1 MVPTNA
7 RVFYEKD
14 IVIGDYLFPKN
25 VSGGRAVGTPAVLGA
40 SWWGSLIIPP
50 SHSTDPLC
58 PGTLRNVP

>member
-25 VSGGRAVGTPAVLGA
+25 VSEGRAVGIPTVLSGA
-40 SWWGSLIIPP
+40 RWG
-50 SHSTDPLC
+50 H
-58 PGTLRNVP
+58 

>member
-25 VSGGRAVGTPAVLGA
+25 VSGGRAVGTPAVLGGA
-40 SWWGSLIIPP
+40 RRRLLSPPFLPRRPSL
-50 SHSTDPLC
+50 S
-58 PGTLRNVP
+58 

>member
-25 VSGGRAVGTPAVLGA
+25 VSGGRAVGTPAVLGGA
-40 SWWGSLIIPP
+40 RRRLLSLPFLPRRP
-50 SHSTDPLC
+50 SLS
-58 PGTLRNVP
+58 